1 MGNNSRLWINAYR
14 YQLEWQNNL
23 LDCLGHRAFEVAG
36 GGGGGNLFVFQ
47 ILCHTNFISKFLHC
61 HICIVSSELCV
72 NKVVQMYFASRTEM
86 L

>member
-36 GGGGGNLFVFQ
+36 GGVGGIYL
-47 ILCHTNFISKFLHC
+47 
-61 HICIVSSELCV
+61 
-72 NKVVQMYFASRTEM
+72 YFRFYVIQTS
-86 L
+86 